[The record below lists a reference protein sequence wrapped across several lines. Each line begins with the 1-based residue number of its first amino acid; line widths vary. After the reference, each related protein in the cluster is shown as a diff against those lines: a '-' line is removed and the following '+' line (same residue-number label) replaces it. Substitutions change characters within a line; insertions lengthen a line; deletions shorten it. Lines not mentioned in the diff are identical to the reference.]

1 MRKNQYI
8 QKAIRL
14 IDAGVMHI
22 DASETNLMFLAA
34 ALRAADLGNIE
45 TSKRYMRILENRRY

>member
-1 MRKNQYI
+1 MRKNRYLK
-8 QKAIRL
+8 KAIEL

-22 DASETNLMFLAA
+22 DASETNLMFLSA
-34 ALRAADLGNIE
+34 ALRAADFGDIE